1 MSLCFEGTVQCGFLV
16 TEVGGKVRD
25 MSAIILNTCQ
35 NIFSSGAGEQ
45 VQFPAP
51 PWQLLSDILI
61 VFWQSFLES
70 EGRASL

>member
-1 MSLCFEGTVQCGFLV
+1 MSLCFEGTAQCGFLV

-45 VQFPAP
+45 IPSTHMAAVM
-51 PWQLLSDILI
+51 
-61 VFWQSFLES
+61 
-70 EGRASL
+70 